1 MYTPTYGTASLTGA
15 VYEIYANE
23 DIVSPGGKKIYS
35 KNQIVATVNAGA
47 KSPNLPLGQYR
58 VTEKTAPSGFVLDAT
73 SYIVN
78 LAFKGQTVTV
88 YTEPITVTNQR
99 QKVTVSL
106 TKFIEENNLFPNPD
120 AYQAI
125 RFGIF
130 SAQDFKNNSGTV
142 ATVSYTHL

>member
-1 MYTPTYGTASLTGA
+1 M
-15 VYEIYANE
+15 
-23 DIVSPGGKKIYS
+23 
-35 KNQIVATVNAGA
+35 
-47 KSPNLPLGQYR
+47 GQYR

-142 ATVSYTHL
+142 AIPKDSLMDIISINENLI